1 MSRTLIAAA
10 SVAFVAAFVAACGQ
24 EPAPAAP
31 TAPTAPSTT
40 PSTAPAPSAPAAEA
54 KKDEGAHAPETHG
67 MPGMSELFKSD
78 GKDEKK

>member
-31 TAPTAPSTT
+31 TAPTAPPTT

>member
-31 TAPTAPSTT
+31 TAPSTT
-40 PSTAPAPSAPAAEA
+40 TSTAPAPSAPAAEA

>member
-1 MSRTLIAAA
+1 MNRFTTL
-10 SVAFVAAFVAACGQ
+10 VVCCFFLAACGQ
-24 EPAPAAP
+24 ESATPASSAP
-31 TAPTAPSTT
+31 PGAST
-40 PSTAPAPSAPAAEA
+40 APAAEA